1 MSREWTC
8 ADHFTAGSL
17 VGTAGCAAGAEIE
30 STSASSANSCLT
42 TAFKLCDSWHALC
55 YVYGYSV
62 FGWGV
67 VGGVLVWALEG
78 AFVSLAMFGDCVSR
92 KMLVLASEGLHTKNS
107 NLD

>member
-1 MSREWTC
+1 M
-8 ADHFTAGSL
+8 
-17 VGTAGCAAGAEIE
+17 
-30 STSASSANSCLT
+30 
-42 TAFKLCDSWHALC
+42 
-55 YVYGYSV
+55 